1 MPAQWTGEI
10 VGKLHANRIPQNKL
24 AAHMGLTPEYVSMV
38 LNGKREPQNAEL
50 VFRAALEKL
59 IAEKTANQQK

>member
-10 VGKLHANRIPQNKL
+10 VGKLHANRIQQTKL

-38 LNGKREPQNAEL
+38 LSGKRCPKDAEER
-50 VFRAALEKL
+50 FRKAVNELCELSARPS
-59 IAEKTANQQK
+59 

>member
-10 VGKLHANRIPQNKL
+10 VGKLHANRIQQVQL

-38 LNGKREPQNAEL
+38 LNGKREPQNAEQT
-50 VFRAALEKL
+50 FRAALEEL
-59 IAEKTANQQK
+59 IAEKFAQSE